1 MPTSPWRSPNRGP
14 WCCCSPGSGRARRS
28 SSDDANNRK
37 HAPGLILP
45 SSRPFRA
52 GVARANSDSSNAWYN
67 WRRQQAQHEKC
78 RATIHRVEGAMKAQ
92 ILAAVVLL
100 LALAPPAMAFNCP
113 VVIKQAED
121 NIKKA
126 EATKT
131 NADTKPLIDEAKKL
145 VAEAKAHHENAK
157 TKKDHGDA
165 IRKAKTASAYAEEAI
180 TLASP

>member
-1 MPTSPWRSPNRGP
+1 
-14 WCCCSPGSGRARRS
+14 
-28 SSDDANNRK
+28 
-37 HAPGLILP
+37 
-45 SSRPFRA
+45 
-52 GVARANSDSSNAWYN
+52 
-67 WRRQQAQHEKC
+67 
-78 RATIHRVEGAMKAQ
+78 MKR
-92 ILAAVVLL
+92 IVLAVVLAAAMVTP
-100 LALAPPAMAFNCP
+100 ALAFNCP